1 MASIQKRPS
10 RKGPRYRVQVRLRGH
25 ARSATF
31 PSLAQARRW
40 AARTEHALYEQHHFP
55 PAEAARRTL
64 GELLERYGAEVLPG
78 KRPHTQA
85 TQAHHLAWWQQ
96 QLGHL
101 RLDQLTPERLAA
113 ARERLRPGHQAGT
126 VNQYLATLSHA
137 LTTAVVEWGWLDS
150 SPLRR
155 VRRLREPRGRV
166 RWLDEAERQ
175 RLLAACAA
183 SANRVLL
190 PVVILALSTG
200 ARKQELLSLTWR
212 DVDLRRERL
221 LLHQTKTD
229 KPRSVPL
236 TERALSEMQA
246 LAKVRRIDTA
256 LVFPRRDGRAPLDL
270 RYAWQ
275 QALRQAG
282 LADFRFHDLRHT
294 CASYLAMN
302 GASLVEIAE
311 VLGHTTLQ
319 MVKRYAHLAEAHT
332 AQVVARMNAAIFS
345 RRT

>member
-1 MASIQKRPS
+1 MASIQKRSS
-10 RKGPRYRVQVRLRGH
+10 RHGTHYRVQVRVRG
-25 ARSATF
+25 RYQSATF
-31 PSLAQARRW
+31 PRLAQARRW
-40 AARTEHALYEQHHFP
+40 GVRTEHALYEQHHFP
-55 PAEAARRTL
+55 APAPARHTL
-64 GELLERYGAEVLPG
+64 RELLERYDREVLPG

-85 TQAHHLAWWQQ
+85 TQAQQLAWWQQ

-101 RLDQLTPERLAA
+101 RLDQVTPERLAA
-113 ARERLRPGHQAGT
+113 ARERLRQGRQPGT

-137 LTTAVVEWGWLDS
+137 LNTAVLEWGWLDS

-175 RLLAACAA
+175 RLLAAGAA
-183 SANRVLL
+183 SSNRLLL

-221 LLHQTKTD
+221 LLHQTKTGER
-229 KPRSVPL
+229 RSVPL
-236 TERALSEMQA
+236 TGRALAEMQA

-256 LVFPRRDGRAPLDL
+256 LVFPRRDGRAPIDL

-282 LADFRFHDLRHT
+282 LADFRFHDLRHC

-311 VLGHTTLQ
+311 VLGHKTLQ

-332 AQVVARMNAAIFS
+332 AQVVARMTAAIFS
-345 RRT
+345 

>member
-1 MASIQKRPS
+1 LNI
-10 RKGPRYRVQVRLRGH
+10 
-25 ARSATF
+25 
-31 PSLAQARRW
+31 
-40 AARTEHALYEQHHFP
+40 
-55 PAEAARRTL
+55 
-64 GELLERYGAEVLPG
+64 
-78 KRPHTQA
+78 
-85 TQAHHLAWWQQ
+85 
-96 QLGHL
+96 
-101 RLDQLTPERLAA
+101 
-113 ARERLRPGHQAGT
+113 
-126 VNQYLATLSHA
+126 
-137 LTTAVVEWGWLDS
+137 AVVEWGWLDS

-183 SANRVLL
+183 SANRLLL
-190 PVVILALSTG
+190 PVVIVALSTG

-229 KPRSVPL
+229 APRSVPL
-236 TERALSEMQA
+236 TGQALAEIQA

-275 QALRQAG
+275 QALGQAG
-282 LADFRFHDLRHT
+282 LEDFRFHDLRHT
-294 CASYLAMN
+294 CASYLAMH

-319 MVKRYAHLAEAHT
+319 MVKRYAHLSEAHT
-332 AQVVARMNAAIFS
+332 AGVVARMNAAIFPS
-345 RRT
+345 RA

>member
-10 RKGPRYRVQVRLRGH
+10 RHGTRYRVQVRVRGH
-25 ARSATF
+25 AQSATF

-40 AARTEHALYEQHHFP
+40 AVRTEHALYEQHHFP

-64 GELLERYGAEVLPG
+64 AELLERYGAEVLPG

-85 TQAHHLAWWQQ
+85 TQAHHLAWWTQ

-137 LTTAVVEWGWLDS
+137 LTTAVVEWGWLEA

-175 RLLAACAA
+175 RLLDACAQ
-183 SANRVLL
+183 SPNRFLL
-190 PVVILALSTG
+190 PVVVLALATG

-212 DVDLRRERL
+212 EVDWRRERL
-221 LLHQTKTD
+221 LLLVTKTGER
-229 KPRSVPL
+229 RSVPL
-236 TERALSEMQA
+236 TGRALTELQA
-246 LAKVRRIDTA
+246 LAKVRRLDTA
-256 LVFPRRDGRAPLDL
+256 LVFPRRDGRAPLDI
-270 RYAWQ
+270 RHAWH
-275 QALRQAG
+275 QAVQQAG
-282 LADFRFHDLRHT
+282 LEDFRFHDLRHC
-294 CASYLAMN
+294 CASYLAMH

-311 VLGHTTLQ
+311 VLGHKTLQ
-319 MVKRYAHLAEAHT
+319 MVKRYAHLAASHT
-332 AQVVARMNAAIFS
+332 AQVVGRMTAAIFV
-345 RRT
+345 

>member
-1 MASIQKRPS
+1 MASIQKRRS
-10 RKGPRYRVQVRLRGH
+10 RQGPRYRVQVRLRGGYQ
-25 ARSATF
+25 SATF
-31 PSLAQARRW
+31 PSRAQARRW
-40 AARTEHALYEQHHFP
+40 ATRTEHARYEQQHFP
-55 PAEAARRTL
+55 TPESASHTL
-64 GELLERYGAEVLPG
+64 RELLERYDREVLPG

-85 TQAHHLAWWQQ
+85 TQAHHLAWWTQ

-113 ARERLRPGHQAGT
+113 ARERLRPGRQAGT

-137 LTTAVVEWGWLDS
+137 LNTAVLEWGWLEA

-175 RLLAACAA
+175 RLLTACAA
-183 SANRVLL
+183 SANRLLL

-221 LLHQTKTD
+221 LLHQTKTGER
-229 KPRSVPL
+229 RSVPL
-236 TERALSEMQA
+236 TERALAEMQA

-256 LVFPRRDGRAPLDL
+256 LVFPRRDGRVPIDL

-282 LADFRFHDLRHT
+282 LQDFRFHDLRHC
-294 CASYLAMN
+294 CASYLAMH

-311 VLGHTTLQ
+311 VLGHKTLQ

-332 AQVVARMNAAIFS
+332 AQVVARMNAAIFP